1 MVSYG
6 LLAELDAESKGPGEL
21 IEPDGDLDVR
31 IRVKGPGWTRVRRVS
46 LYVNGMKVRDEEIR
60 SGTKA
65 GVKWEA
71 AWRLP
76 RPSHDVYLVAIAQ
89 GPGVTAPY
97 WPTAKPYQPTS
108 IDFAPYV
115 MGISGPVFVDADG
128 SKTFES
134 ALEYARREV
143 SATDGKRPL
152 ETRLG
157 SYDSAV
163 STQAA
168 SLLRAQDPSGFEQRI
183 RSMIKVAPAQVAK
196 GLTAYLDALKE
207 SQVSDP

>member
-1 MVSYG
+1 M
-6 LLAELDAESKGPGEL
+6 
-21 IEPDGDLDVR
+21 
-31 IRVKGPGWTRVRRVS
+31 RRVS
-46 LYVNGMKVRDEEIR
+46 LYVNGMKVRDEEIQG
-60 SGTKA
+60 GTKA

-108 IDFAPYV
+108 TDFTPYV

-143 SATDGKRPL
+143 SATGKRPL
-152 ETRLG
+152 ETRLR

-183 RSMIKVAPAQVAK
+183 RSMIKVAPVQVAE
-196 GLTAYLDALKE
+196 GLTAYLNAWKE
-207 SQVSDP
+207 SIRLRAR

>member
-1 MVSYG
+1 
-6 LLAELDAESKGPGEL
+6 
-21 IEPDGDLDVR
+21 
-31 IRVKGPGWTRVRRVS
+31 VRRVS
-46 LYVNGMKVRDEEIR
+46 LFVNGMNVRDEEIQG
-60 SGTKA
+60 GTKA

-97 WPTAKPYQPTS
+97 WPGAKPYQPTS
-108 IDFAPYV
+108 IHFTPYV
-115 MGISGPVFVDADG
+115 MGISGAVFVDADG
-128 SKTFES
+128 SETFES
-134 ALEYARREV
+134 AHEYARREV
-143 SATDGKRPL
+143 SASDGKRSL

-168 SLLRAQDPSGFEQRI
+168 SLLRAQDPSGFERRI
-183 RSMIKVAPAQVAK
+183 RSMIKVAPAQVAN
-196 GLTAYLDALKE
+196 GLTAYLKDWKGH
-207 SQVSDP
+207 Q